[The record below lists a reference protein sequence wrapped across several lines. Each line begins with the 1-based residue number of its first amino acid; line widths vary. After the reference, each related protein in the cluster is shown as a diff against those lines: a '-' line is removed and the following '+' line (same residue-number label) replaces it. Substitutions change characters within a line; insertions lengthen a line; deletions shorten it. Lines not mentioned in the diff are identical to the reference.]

1 MITIKHTMLSTNNQM
16 SKNNQMEKGYL
27 SIILGCMFSGKT
39 SKLISIY
46 KHNKLADIST
56 CVINYIDDTRYD
68 KQLMSTHDGIK
79 IECKRVKKIYDIFND
94 DNNILKSVKCFIIN
108 EGQFFDDLYD
118 VVNLLVT
125 EHNKIVYVGGLDG
138 DFNMRKFGQMLDLI
152 PICDKVEKLT
162 AICSLCKNTASFTK
176 RIIKDDKQVLI
187 GSSDMYIP
195 VCRTCHK
202 S

>member
-1 MITIKHTMLSTNNQM
+1 M
-16 SKNNQMEKGYL
+16 
-27 SIILGCMFSGKT
+27 
-39 SKLISIY
+39 
-46 KHNKLADIST
+46 
-56 CVINYIDDTRYD
+56 VNYIQSHQHIDHNDCLNIID
-68 KQLMSTHDGIK
+68 EK
-79 IECKRVKKIYDIFND
+79 IWKEITQY
-94 DNNILKSVKCFIIN
+94 ILKSVKCFIIN

-176 RIIKDDKQVLI
+176 RIIKDNKQVLI

>member
-1 MITIKHTMLSTNNQM
+1 MLTINK
-16 SKNNQMEKGYL
+16 QMEKGYL

-68 KQLMSTHDGIK
+68 KKLMSTHDGIK
-79 IECKRVKKIYDIFND
+79 IECKRVKKIYDIFNND
-94 DNNILKSVKCFIIN
+94 KEILKTVKCFIIN
-108 EGQFFDDLYD
+108 EGQFFEDLYD

-138 DFNMRKFGQMLDLI
+138 DFNMKKFGQMLDLI

-162 AICSLCKNTASFTK
+162 AICSLCKKTACFTK
-176 RIIKDDKQVLI
+176 RIIQDKKQVLI

-195 VCRTCHK
+195 VCRNCHK

>member
-1 MITIKHTMLSTNNQM
+1 MITIKDIMFVTN
-16 SKNNQMEKGYL
+16 KQMEKGYL
-27 SIILGCMFSGKT
+27 SVILGCMFSGKT

-68 KQLMSTHDGIK
+68 KKLMSTHDGVK
-79 IECKRVKKIYDIFND
+79 IECKRVRKIYDIFND
-94 DNNILKSVKCFIIN
+94 DADILKSVKCFIIN

-118 VVNLLVT
+118 VVNLLVNN
-125 EHNKIVYVGGLDG
+125 HNKIVYVGGLDG
-138 DFNMRKFGQMLDLI
+138 DFNMKKFGQILDLI

-162 AICSLCKNTASFTK
+162 AICSVCKTTACFTK

-187 GSSDMYIP
+187 GSSDMYVP
-195 VCRTCHK
+195 VCRKCHN